1 MLSFKKNYY
10 LILESIKDINLS
22 TIKKH
27 NKFVIIYRNK
37 GKNENQLE
45 LIAFRKKCKLKSIK
59 FIVANDLRLAVFL
72 RSDGIYLSAHNLG
85 FKSLN
90 LKKLNFEI
98 IGSAHNIKEIVEK
111 KRQGCEKILL
121 SKLFLVDY
129 KKDTNYLE
137 INKFNNYFS
146 KYPEL
151 IPLGGIKVSNLNKLK
166 LIKSDGFAILSE
178 IKKKPANII
187 NRLF

>member
-1 MLSFKKNYY
+1 MLLYIETKEK
-10 LILESIKDINLS
+10 E
-22 TIKKH
+22 
-27 NKFVIIYRNK
+27 
-37 GKNENQLE
+37 ENQLE

-111 KRQGCEKILL
+111 KDKGVKRYCFQSYFWLIIKKIQIILK
-121 SKLFLVDY
+121 S
-129 KKDTNYLE
+129 
-137 INKFNNYFS
+137 IN
-146 KYPEL
+146 L
-151 IPLGGIKVSNLNKLK
+151 IITFQNILK
-166 LIKSDGFAILSE
+166 LSL
-178 IKKKPANII
+178 
-187 NRLF
+187 

>member
-1 MLSFKKNYY
+1 M
-10 LILESIKDINLS
+10 
-22 TIKKH
+22 
-27 NKFVIIYRNK
+27 
-37 GKNENQLE
+37 
-45 LIAFRKKCKLKSIK
+45 
-59 FIVANDLRLAVFL
+59 
-72 RSDGIYLSAHNLG
+72 
-85 FKSLN
+85 
-90 LKKLNFEI
+90 
-98 IGSAHNIKEIVEK
+98 
-111 KRQGCEKILL
+111 KRYCFQ
-121 SKLFLVDY
+121 SYFVDY

>member
-90 LKKLNFEI
+90 LKN
-98 IGSAHNIKEIVEK
+98 
-111 KRQGCEKILL
+111 
-121 SKLFLVDY
+121 
-129 KKDTNYLE
+129 
-137 INKFNNYFS
+137 
-146 KYPEL
+146 
-151 IPLGGIKVSNLNKLK
+151 
-166 LIKSDGFAILSE
+166 
-178 IKKKPANII
+178 
-187 NRLF
+187 

>member
-1 MLSFKKNYY
+1 M
-10 LILESIKDINLS
+10 
-22 TIKKH
+22 
-27 NKFVIIYRNK
+27 
-37 GKNENQLE
+37 
-45 LIAFRKKCKLKSIK
+45 
-59 FIVANDLRLAVFL
+59 RLAVFL
-72 RSDGIYLSAHNLG
+72 RSDGMYLSAHNLG

-111 KRQGCEKILL
+111 KDKGVKRYCFQSYFWLIIKKI
-121 SKLFLVDY
+121 
-129 KKDTNYLE
+129 NYLE

-178 IKKKPANII
+178 IKKS
-187 NRLF
+187 RLILLTGFFNFLTY